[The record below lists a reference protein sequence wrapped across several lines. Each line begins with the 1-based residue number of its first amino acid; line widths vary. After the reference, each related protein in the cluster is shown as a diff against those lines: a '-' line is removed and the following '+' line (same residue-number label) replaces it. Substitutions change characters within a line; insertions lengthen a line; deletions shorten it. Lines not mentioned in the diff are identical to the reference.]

1 MWAWNGEVGMGK
13 RKGAVMRQG
22 VSRNGKVTGGFV
34 RLSERRKRKDRG
46 RRGFQRN
53 LGGMN

>member
-13 RKGAVMRQG
+13 RKGAVMGQG

-34 RLSERRKRKDRG
+34 RLSERRKRKNRG
-46 RRGFQRN
+46 RRAFERN
-53 LGGMN
+53 LRGMN